1 MGSKNFVYS
10 HLSCFSALSQLDVL
24 GENTKFKFALA
35 CMNAVVRKSI
45 VLIPVIVA
53 AVAVGA
59 LGIVFVPAEIRD
71 KNTGFPKGTVRIN
84 DDIITVEI
92 AQTAAEQQRWLTFR
106 QDVLPFDTAMLIK
119 HDKPDLYEVWM
130 LNIEYNLDLIW
141 FDENG
146 NVVYMKQNISP
157 CGNLVETVSCTYK
170 TTKPALYVMAATA
183 GFIDAHDIAIGSKM
197 TLISV

>member
-1 MGSKNFVYS
+1 MHMLPV
-10 HLSCFSALSQLDVL
+10 A
-24 GENTKFKFALA
+24 
-35 CMNAVVRKSI
+35 RKSI

-53 AVAVGA
+53 AVIVGA

-71 KNTGFPKGTVRIN
+71 KNTGFPKGTVRI
-84 DDIITVEI
+84 DDDVITVEI
-92 AQTAAEQQRWLTFR
+92 AETAAEQQRWLTFR
-106 QDVLPFDTAMLIK
+106 QDRLPFDAAMLIK

-146 NVVYMKQNISP
+146 NAVYIKENIPP

-170 TTKPALYVMAATA
+170 TTKPALYIMAATA

-197 TLISV
+197 TIISV